1 MKNLKVEKASKYSK
15 QTEYLLASLANK
27 EVIEKSGLVLDL
39 SNSLLEKIDN
49 FLSNTNLD
57 KKQQVVLMQIFI
69 EVHGEGYEN
78 CMIE

>member
-1 MKNLKVEKASKYSK
+1 MKDLKVEKASKYTKGQES
-15 QTEYLLASLANK
+15 LLTLLGNK
-27 EVIEKSGLVLDL
+27 EVIEQSGLILDL
-39 SNSLLEKIDN
+39 SDSLLNKIDI

-57 KKQQVVLMQIFI
+57 KKQQRVLLQIMV